1 MWVRI
6 PLRRNVL
13 DTTLC
18 DEVCQWLAT
27 GRWLSPGIPV
37 SSTNQA
43 DHDITEIL
51 LKVELNITLTLNRKQ
66 MLCLISFYGWGRACS
81 RNHRPV
87 ASHWQTSSHNVVSST
102 FRLSGIRTHIC
113 IGSYKSNYHTIMA
126 TATPVFYLDN
136 LMRLYKWLIA

>member
-18 DEVCQWLAT
+18 DKVCQWLAT

-81 RNHRPV
+81 RSEYAWNICR
-87 ASHWQTSSHNVVSST
+87 WTSNKT
-102 FRLSGIRTHIC
+102 KGINQPH
-113 IGSYKSNYHTIMA
+113 
-126 TATPVFYLDN
+126 
-136 LMRLYKWLIA
+136 